1 MPISEIPIK
10 KLKLPKRDSRFLRNE
25 FFEAFLAK
33 DIEKETLLI
42 PILVRP
48 LENGFYEIV
57 DGATRFLALRQQ
69 NAKFATCDV
78 RELSDEDAL
87 FIRVKLNMNRKKTD
101 YIGIASDLKELK
113 EKGFKVK
120 QLCERFQWK
129 KAWIYRLL
137 ALNKLSF
144 EEKIDVAQGRLTVTD
159 AYNRTMQN
167 RIPKDMQQN
176 QRKVTCSCCG
186 AKEAQHMVAHRKLC
200 MRCDALLARA
210 HEQELKLE
218 KVRQKHKRL
227 AY

>member
-1 MPISEIPIK
+1 MIKEIPLE
-10 KLKLPKRDSRFLRNE
+10 KLRLPKRDSRFLRNE

-42 PILVRP
+42 PLLVRP

-57 DGATRFLALRQQ
+57 DGATRFFALRQQ
-69 NAKFATCDV
+69 DAKVATCDV
-78 RELSDEDAL
+78 KELSDEDAL

-101 YIGIASDLKELK
+101 YIGIAHDLRELK

-120 QLCERFQWK
+120 DLCERFDWK

-144 EEKIDVAQGRLTVTD
+144 QEKIDVAEGRLTVTD

-167 RIPKDMQQN
+167 RIPQEE
-176 QRKVTCSCCG
+176 RKVTCSCCG

-210 HEQELKLE
+210 HEQQLKVE
-218 KVRQKHKRL
+218 KVSQRHKRL
-227 AY
+227 VF

>member
-1 MPISEIPIK
+1 MIREIPIE

-42 PILVRP
+42 PLLVRP

-57 DGATRFLALRQQ
+57 DGATRYFALRQQ
-69 NAKFATCDV
+69 KAKTATCDV
-78 RELSDEDAL
+78 KELSDEDAL

-113 EKGFKVK
+113 EKGFSVK

-144 EEKIDVAQGRLTVTD
+144 QEKIDVAEGRLTVTD

-167 RIPKDMQQN
+167 RIPQEE
-176 QRKVTCSCCG
+176 RKTTCSCCG

-210 HEQELKLE
+210 HEQQLKVE
-218 KVRQKHKRL
+218 KVRQRHKRL
-227 AY
+227 IV